1 MNHLFVKKQNIIMIK
16 KKKDTGPFYIPLAA
30 QELTVETRLASVLHR
45 STCLCLLSA
54 ETKHNHFLAA

>member
-30 QELTVETRLASVLHR
+30 QESVQRDNTVWFPMSLYKDLAQKSVQR
-45 STCLCLLSA
+45 
-54 ETKHNHFLAA
+54 

>member
-54 ETKHNHFLAA
+54 RD